1 MVEAAIEVSKEI
13 VAFEWARGQAL
24 LEAFG
29 LRRSQEFELTK
40 WYSDA
45 HLFQCRIMW

>member
-13 VAFEWARGQAL
+13 VAFKWARGPAL

-29 LRRSQEFELTK
+29 LRRSQEFELIQFH
-40 WYSDA
+40 SDA